1 MDFYVDLVLNTGG
14 QNEAIKRNLENKEK
28 QKKQLLQRIEEGKT
42 KQKKATSANNDTAE
56 EVYYLILI
64 REILKLFL

>member
-1 MDFYVDLVLNTGG
+1 LDFYIDLVLNTGG

-42 KQKKATSANNDTAE
+42 KQKATSANNDTAE

-64 REILKLFL
+64 KEFLNLFL